1 MRLTKRGRENEGK
14 MEIEGVMSRWARK
27 SILRGRKVSEAE

>member
-14 MEIEGVMSRWARK
+14 MEIEGVMSATK